1 MRVSLSLVLKY
12 GWHLGGGPQLQTWL
26 ENGCCKISRGESII
40 IVIPRPCLSLTE
52 SESPGVSAQ
61 LLYI

>member
-12 GWHLGGGPQLQTWL
+12 GWDLGGGPQLQTWL

-40 IVIPRPCLSLTE
+40 IVVPRPCLSLTE
-52 SESPGVSAQ
+52 SESPRVSAQ